1 MNSGSHI
8 SSDSVSAAMAVGGG
22 ATPDDM
28 VRLLDRLRR
37 CMEPVLTA
45 TAPLVRRI
53 RDLGGRLHKDQLQ
66 VAVLGQFKRGKSTF
80 INALLGEAVLP
91 AGVLPLTA
99 IPTFIAWKASP
110 TVRITYRDGRASEE
124 WSPGTAAAVRDE
136 LFKFVAEEA
145 NPKNR
150 RDVAR
155 VDLFYPADLLQ
166 DGIVLID
173 TPGIGSTHRHNTETA
188 LATLPECDVAVFVV
202 SADPP
207 ITEIELDYLRA
218 VRSRVARLFVVLAKT
233 DSLAPDDIRACEMF
247 LHRTLREAG
256 IAWEAQHIYCV
267 SSVDALRGKK
277 ANDAS
282 AVRQSGIGDL
292 EHEMF
297 HRLSADK
304 AAALRQSLLQKAS
317 TLAGEAEADLAF
329 RLRTLEMPLDDLNAR
344 GAALGAA
351 VATAQQE
358 GRVIHDLLAG
368 DRRRMG
374 ERLEGLAE
382 ELRQEAREHLG
393 GALASALAQANEQ
406 DPRETFRSFATEIV
420 PDFFDEALRKTTRQ
434 LEAAI
439 DVTFESHG
447 KRIDDLVDFVRR
459 TAADLFDIP
468 HAVRAKTERFAL
480 ERPPYWVTQRPG
492 AAPPFAPP
500 RLFQRL
506 LSPDAQRERRRAHL
520 DTQMAEL
527 VVRNVEQLRWALVQ
541 SLDGAFRRLAT
552 MLDDQLVEAVDATQG
567 AAAAAA
573 RTRTT
578 TESDTQTE
586 RDALRRAYGELAS
599 IRSELTALQS
609 TSGQ

>member
-1 MNSGSHI
+1 MKPSPPV
-8 SSDSVSAAMAVGGG
+8 SSDRGSSAIAVGSR
-22 ATPDDM
+22 ATSGD
-28 VRLLDRLRR
+28 VARLLDRLVR
-37 CMEPVLTA
+37 CVDPVLAA
-45 TAPLVRRI
+45 TAPLVRRLQ
-53 RDLGGRLHKDQLQ
+53 DLGGRLHKDQLQ

-99 IPTFIAWKASP
+99 IPTFIARKATP
-110 TVRITYRDGRASEE
+110 AVRITYRDGRAPEE
-124 WSPGTAAAVRDE
+124 WSPGTPVAVRDE
-136 LFKFVAEEA
+136 LHKFVAEEA

-150 RDVAR
+150 RNVAR

-188 LATLPECDVAVFVV
+188 FATLPECDVAVFVV

-207 ITEIELDYLRA
+207 ITEIELDYLRT
-218 VRSRVARLFVVLAKT
+218 VRSRVARLFVVLTKT
-233 DSLAPDDIRACEMF
+233 DSLAPDDIRACDMF
-247 LHRTLREAG
+247 LRRTLLDAG

-267 SSVDALRGKK
+267 SSVNALRGKK
-277 ANDAS
+277 ANDVS

-292 EHEMF
+292 EHEVF
-297 HRLSADK
+297 YRLSADK

-344 GAALGAA
+344 SAALGAA
-351 VATAQQE
+351 VATAQLE

-374 ERLEGLAE
+374 ERLEALAE
-382 ELRQEAREHLG
+382 ELRQEAQNHFG
-393 GALASALAQANEQ
+393 GALASALAQAKEQ
-406 DPRETFRSFATEIV
+406 DPREPIRSFATEIV
-420 PDFFDEALRKTTRQ
+420 PGFFDDALHKATRQ
-434 LEAAI
+434 LESAVDI
-439 DVTFESHG
+439 SFESHG
-447 KRIDDLVDFVRR
+447 KRIDDLIDFVRR

-492 AAPPFAPP
+492 AAPLFAPP
-500 RLFQRL
+500 RLFERL
-506 LSPDAQRERRRAHL
+506 LSSDAQKERRRAHL
-520 DTQMAEL
+520 DAQLAEL
-527 VVRNVEQLRWALVQ
+527 VVRNVEQLRWALIQ
-541 SLDGAFRRLAT
+541 SLDGAFRRLAAL
-552 MLDDQLVEAVDATQG
+552 LDDQLVEAIDATQG
-567 AAAAAA
+567 AAEAAA

-578 TESDTQTE
+578 TEKDTQRE
-586 RDALRRAYGELAS
+586 RDNLRHARGGLAAV
-599 IRSELTALQS
+599 RSELTALQS
-609 TSGQ
+609 PPVQ